1 MATITVEEFSKRMD
15 EVQRHIRSGLVDPH
29 YGTLSEQGRLL
40 CGDIMKLTPARSE
53 DQQRH
58 AIRNDLLNIFQIFPE
73 QIVKVVTA
81 RKGAGRID
89 AWVHDDKQ
97 GIHIYVSV
105 AGVASDLG
113 RARSIHSSN
122 YTSRGRTRRLL
133 GATTQSKQKTQGEK
147 FMISPSVF
155 SSYLREVYL
164 KVGIARAGWLPSASR
179 LLTPNLPSYVLR
191 HAPGEGIFIDGRDAA
206 RPFIDVRNTSRWA
219 KLRDEG
225 LRIVNSAIGTRMRSM
240 TAYFQK
246 QAELAFKKAHLT

>member
-1 MATITVEEFSKRMD
+1 MATITVAEFGKRMD

-40 CGDIMKLTPARSE
+40 CGDIMKLTPARTE

-58 AIRNDLLNIFQIFPE
+58 AIRNDLLNVFQIFPE
-73 QIVKVVTA
+73 QVVKTVA
-81 RKGAGRID
+81 SRNRNGRVD

-97 GIHIYVSV
+97 GVHLYVSV
-105 AGVASDLG
+105 AGVATDVNQ
-113 RARSIHSSN
+113 ARSIHLHN

-133 GATTQSKQKTQGEK
+133 GATTQSKQKKQGTK
-147 FMISPSVF
+147 FMIAPSVF
-155 SSYLREVYL
+155 STYLREVYL
-164 KVGIARAGWLPSASR
+164 KVGIARAGWLPAASR
-179 LLTPNLPSYVLR
+179 LLTPNLPGYVLR
-191 HAPGEGIFIDGRDAA
+191 HAPGEGTFVDGRDAA

-225 LRIVNSAIGTRMRSM
+225 SRIVNSALGTRMRSM
-240 TAYFQK
+240 TTYFQK